1 MEKKAF
7 QKHVAAP
14 APAPTPHPAFASG
27 PPSNTALPRA
37 SLACWSPSQCP
48 LPSSSSPLARKPP
61 TGRRTRSSHRRPPSP
76 RPLWSSSSDPSS
88 PTPDPLQ
95 VVVVGLQVVA
105 CFGAQPWGL
114 DQRSLLDPVAV
125 TVRAASEGCRQVA
138 VRSGP
143 SATGSGPRV
152 PRGRSGLK
160 AAAPPGFQ
168 ATLPQA

>member
-1 MEKKAF
+1 LGGEERIHGKKPF
-7 QKHVAAP
+7 RNMSPRPPPHP
-14 APAPTPHPAFASG
+14 HPHPAFASG

-48 LPSSSSPLARKPP
+48 LPSSSPPLARKPP

-125 TVRAASEGCRQVA
+125 TVRAASEGCRQVVA
-138 VRSGP
+138 QICSGC
-143 SATGSGPRV
+143 
-152 PRGRSGLK
+152 
-160 AAAPPGFQ
+160 PPL
-168 ATLPQA
+168 AW